1 MFDTILIAQILG
13 LFGIII
19 NLSSLQF
26 NKHYQIL
33 ILRTT
38 GTVFFVIQY
47 LLLKAYVGM
56 VMDLVGIL
64 RNVIFTVL
72 VAKKKSTKLA
82 IYLFSILVVISGLI
96 TIILSWG
103 DTTVQ
108 LSKIWNINFTLA
120 TVFTVLLSVLS
131 IIAKLISTISFGI
144 NNPHVIRLLNIPAAS
159 CWLLYN
165 LINFSLTGAVNE
177 CFSIGS
183 SIVGEIRFKKPKENK
198 QESK

>member
-1 MFDTILIAQILG
+1 MFNTLFIAQILG

-33 ILRTT
+33 ILRTIGT
-38 GTVFFVIQY
+38 GFFVIQY

-64 RNVIFTVL
+64 RNVVFTIL
-72 VAKKKSTKLA
+72 VAKKKNTKFA
-82 IYLFSILVVISGLI
+82 IYLFAVLVLVSGLI
-96 TIILSWG
+96 TIVLSWG
-103 DTTVQ
+103 DTTNQ
-108 LSKIWNINFTLA
+108 LTKIWNINFGLA

-144 NNPHVIRLLNIPAAS
+144 NNAHTIRVLNIPAAS

-165 LINFSLTGAVNE
+165 LINFSLTGTINE

-198 QESK
+198 

>member
-1 MFDTILIAQILG
+1 MFDTIFIAQILG

-64 RNVIFTVL
+64 RNVIFTIL
-72 VAKKKSTKLA
+72 VAKKKSTKFA
-82 IYLFSILVVISGLI
+82 IIFFSFLTVISGLI
-96 TIILSWG
+96 TIILSWN
-103 DTTVQ
+103 DTTIQ
-108 LSKIWNINFTLA
+108 LTEIWKINFGLT
-120 TVFTVLLSVLS
+120 TIFTVVLSVLS

-165 LINFSLTGAVNE
+165 MLNFSLTGAINE

-183 SIVGEIRFKKPKENK
+183 SIVGEIRFKKPK
-198 QESK
+198 SK

>member
-1 MFDTILIAQILG
+1 MFDKLLIAQILG

-64 RNVIFTVL
+64 RNIIFTVL

-82 IYLFSILVVISGLI
+82 
-96 TIILSWG
+96 
-103 DTTVQ
+103 
-108 LSKIWNINFTLA
+108 
-120 TVFTVLLSVLS
+120 
-131 IIAKLISTISFGI
+131 
-144 NNPHVIRLLNIPAAS
+144 
-159 CWLLYN
+159 
-165 LINFSLTGAVNE
+165 
-177 CFSIGS
+177 
-183 SIVGEIRFKKPKENK
+183 
-198 QESK
+198 